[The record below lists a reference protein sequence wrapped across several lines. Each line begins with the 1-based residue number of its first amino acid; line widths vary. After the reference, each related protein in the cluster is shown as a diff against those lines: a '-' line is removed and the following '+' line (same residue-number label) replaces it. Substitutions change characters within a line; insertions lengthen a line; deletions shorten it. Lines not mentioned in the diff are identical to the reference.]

1 MTSSGSWPDS
11 LLGGS
16 DPHRPRPPTEDGA
29 SDREDEDVTDQPV
42 AHCESCAAPL
52 YRGQAVIE
60 GNITHDLTVDP
71 PRSRRTFYCSQDC
84 ADA

>member
-1 MTSSGSWPDS
+1 
-11 LLGGS
+11 
-16 DPHRPRPPTEDGA
+16 
-29 SDREDEDVTDQPV
+29 VTDQPV